1 MTKNIN
7 IVRVVVG
14 FLIVMGIS
22 LLTGASLAAE
32 LSNET
37 GKLVPVQEA
46 YFFGFESDTRYL
58 PLNVTDLENAPISDE
73 QINIAVRALD
83 QGIEGDNALRF
94 SAGWNQAS
102 VDLRSLTEE
111 LGNKRI
117 EVRLWY
123 LPVGIDLTGRLS
135 WQQNERH
142 YSSITLFPTGRA
154 TDDGWR
160 ELSSGPIHFSQFDQ
174 VRLSRL
180 ELLNDQVIH
189 PLRRQNLDTKLAA
202 YVDAIEIIELGESR
216 LMGLACRAPNEKEIC
231 GEGASCLLGRCV
243 DSAFVWG
250 SLPSESVAQQAVER
264 RIHQAAFFQGI
275 RKAHSNFDEFEAAM
289 EIAASSRDPQLF
301 WQGQQQAFQQL
312 EDGHLITAIAAS
324 PNLPNTGFCINA
336 GQPDLILNI
345 NETMLPMVFNDAV
358 LQSGVELKKGDVISL
373 IDNMPP
379 SEWIQQVRSPYYIA
393 PGDERSRL
401 VMEYNML
408 NHKIAQAGALV
419 EFKRCDEISGC
430 DDASVETF
438 EVNFAE
444 LIGAPFW
451 QGDLESW
458 MFDSGF
464 CEYRFDDGA
473 PLEISPSEYSDLVK
487 VDHNDRLTEIEFNG
501 FASPSRTPEWAAA
514 ITQGF
519 EQQAEQILI
528 DHRSGFGGSPSGLH
542 LVLDH
547 LVDEIDYEKSITL
560 SWFGTVEDSAQVQS
574 AIDCNLALT
583 SIYECGWVWRFN
595 RGDHVDSYAT
605 QESRVALIV
614 GWGVSGSDFLLRILN
629 ERKAP
634 TKTFGISRFPGGYGT
649 TAFLPYLL
657 GEFEP
662 PRLQIQDGKFFFQQ
676 ATEFESGYGALPQ
689 EIVIQ
694 KQSDAIQGIDSIVVA
709 AETWLSEE

>member
-1 MTKNIN
+1 MTKKTEIL
-7 IVRVVVG
+7 RVVVG
-14 FLIVMGIS
+14 FVVVAGFS
-22 LLTGASLAAE
+22 SFNGVTLAAE
-32 LSNET
+32 LSDET
-37 GKLVPVQEA
+37 GKLVPVQED
-46 YFFGFESDTRYL
+46 YFFGFESDATQL
-58 PLNVTDLENAPISDE
+58 PLNVTDLEDTSLSGE
-73 QINIAVRALD
+73 QINSAISPLD

-102 VDLRSLTEE
+102 VDLRSLAEG
-111 LGNKRI
+111 LGDKQI

-123 LPVGIDLTGRLS
+123 LPEGIDLTGRLS

-160 ELSSGPIHFSQFDQ
+160 ELSSGPIHFSQFGQ
-174 VRLSRL
+174 VQLSRL
-180 ELLNDQVIH
+180 DLINDQVIH
-189 PLRRQNLDTKLAA
+189 PLPRQSLDTNLAA
-202 YVDAIEIIELGESR
+202 YVDAIEIIEVGESR
-216 LMGLACRAPNEKEIC
+216 LIGLACSAPDEKETC
-231 GEGASCLLGRCV
+231 GDGASCLLGRCV

-250 SLPSESVAQQAVER
+250 SLPGESIAQQAVER
-264 RIHQAAFFQGI
+264 RIHQTAFFQGI
-275 RKAHSNFDEFEAAM
+275 RKAHSNFEAFETAM
-289 EIAASSRDPQLF
+289 EVAASSRDPQLF

-336 GQPDLILNI
+336 GEPDLILNI
-345 NETMLPMVFNDAV
+345 NQPMLPMVFNDAV
-358 LQSGVELKKGDVISL
+358 LQSGVELRKGDVISQ

-379 SEWIQQVRSPYYIA
+379 SEWIDLMQSPYYIA

-419 EFKRCDEISGC
+419 EFKRCGEINGC
-430 DDASVETF
+430 DDSSIETF
-438 EVNFAE
+438 EVNFSE
-444 LIGAPFW
+444 LIGSPFW
-451 QGDLESW
+451 QGELDSW

-473 PLEISPSEYSDLVK
+473 PLEISSSDYSDLVM
-487 VDHNDRLTEIEFNG
+487 VDHSDGLTEIEFNG
-501 FASPSRTPEWAAA
+501 FASPRRTPEWASS

-547 LVDEIDYEKSITL
+547 LVDGIDYEKSVTL
-560 SWFGTVEDSAQVQS
+560 PWFGTEDDTAQVQS
-574 AIDCNLALT
+574 AIDCNLELT

-605 QESRVALIV
+605 QESKVALMV

-629 ERKAP
+629 ERQAP

-649 TAFLPYLL
+649 IAFLPYLL

-689 EIVIQ
+689 EIVLQ

-709 AETWLSEE
+709 AKTWLSEE